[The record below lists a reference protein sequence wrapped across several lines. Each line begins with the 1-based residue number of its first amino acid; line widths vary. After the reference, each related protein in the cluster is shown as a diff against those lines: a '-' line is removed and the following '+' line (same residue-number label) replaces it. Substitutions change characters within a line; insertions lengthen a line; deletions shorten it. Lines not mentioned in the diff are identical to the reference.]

1 VPGYRLFGHT
11 SEVGFSAWGDTLAG
25 AFEEAA
31 RAVVAVTFDPRT
43 IRVRETREV
52 AVEADRPD
60 RLLVRFLGE
69 IVYLIDAEGFVPFRA
84 RVELTE
90 GRLKAQLR
98 GRVADSSRPKRRGP
112 SVKAV
117 TYHGLK
123 IAPGPPVRVRVV
135 LDI

>member
-11 SEVGFSAWGDTLAG
+11 SEVGFSAWGDTLAE
-25 AFEEAA
+25 AFEEAV
-31 RAVVAVTFDPRT
+31 RALVAVTFDPRT
-43 IRVRETREV
+43 IRIRETREI

-69 IVYLIDAEGFVPFRA
+69 IVYLIDAEGFVPLRS
-84 RVELTE
+84 RVELTDGGLRAE
-90 GRLKAQLR
+90 LR

-112 SVKAV
+112 HVKAV
-117 TYHGLK
+117 TYHGLE
-123 IAPGPPVRVRVV
+123 IDPGPPVKVRVV